1 MLMFFPKFTL
11 DYFNLENSYKDQ
23 LKPEEL
29 PSDSLREKRDEEAIS
44 FGLKDKYQ
52 ITAVRNYL
60 NRTKRGFNLKQVCLR
75 CVLHM
80 CKYNV
85 GTWSA
90 HKCGN

>member
-11 DYFNLENSYKDQ
+11 DYFNLENPYKDQ

-60 NRTKRGFNLKQVCLR
+60 NRTKRGFNLKQVCLK

-80 CKYNV
+80 CEYNV